1 MPAIKIYS
9 EAEYLALEKESSD
22 KHIYYDGEIY
32 AMAGASYE
40 HNVIEDNLRLSIG
53 NHLKGKS
60 CRSFGSN
67 LRLQVPGH
75 SFYTYP
81 DILVICGDPIFRT
94 DTFDTVT
101 NPTILIEILSEGT
114 ADYDKGLKF
123 DLYRYLQTLQEYVLV
138 DSRKQHVMVYSRNG
152 DGSWTMVEYKE
163 ASDEF
168 RLHSIGLSLSL
179 ADCYT
184 GLNLPAS

>member
-22 KHIYYDGEIY
+22 KHFYYDGEIY

-40 HNVIEDNLRLSIG
+40 HNMIESNLRFALHA
-53 NHLKGKS
+53 HLKGGNCKE
-60 CRSFGSN
+60 FGSN

-163 ASDEF
+163 ASAKF
-168 RLHSIGLSLSL
+168 RLHSIDLSLSL